1 MLFRSAMA
9 NVEIALPLPVLP
21 EGWAGEK
28 DFKPVGQLSSATDRN
43 IEPVGPH
50 FLAYARRKR
59 HKRTFSEDERIQ
71 AQANVKK
78 VEEEDPDDVDEPE
91 DPLMLQREAKDW
103 KSQDHYAVLGIT
115 RLRYRATEDQIKR
128 AHRRKVLKHHPDKK
142 AAAGGTEDD
151 QFFKCIQKA
160 TEVLSDPVRRRQ
172 FDSVDEGAE
181 VEPPTKKETQKGN
194 FYKLWGKVFE
204 AEGRF
209 SNQHPVPKLGN
220 DKSTK
225 EDVEHFYN
233 FWYNFDSWRSF
244 EYLDEDVPDDNEN
257 RDQKRHVERK
267 NQAARRKK
275 KTEDTARLRK
285 LVDDCLALDER
296 IKKFRQEE
304 HATKNKRRIEKE
316 AEQKRLAEEAA
327 KKKEEE
333 ARLQAEKEAAEKAQ
347 KAEGKKAKEAAK
359 NAAKKNKRVVRGAVK
374 DANYFHAG
382 GDAPAAQ
389 IDAALNDVDALIAKI
404 DHEELAN
411 LTSKLSNEK
420 DAAKIKQIFQEEAQ
434 RLVGAGKLSEGELK
448 SLA

>member
-1 MLFRSAMA
+1 MA
-9 NVEIALPLPVLP
+9 TVQINLPLPVLP

-28 DFKPVGQLSSATDRN
+28 DFKPISQLSAANDRN

-50 FLAYARRKR
+50 FLAHARRKR
-59 HKRTFSEDERIQ
+59 HKRTFSEDDRIQ

-78 VEEEDPDDVDEPE
+78 VEDDDEGEISEPE
-91 DPLMLQREAKDW
+91 DPVLLQREAKDW
-103 KSQDHYAVLGIT
+103 KNQDHYAVLGIA
-115 RLRYRATEDQIKR
+115 RYRHRATEEQIKK

-160 TEVLSDPVRRRQ
+160 TEVLLDPVKRRQ
-172 FDSVDEGAE
+172 FDSVDEAAE

-204 AEGRF
+204 SEGRF
-209 SNQHPVPKLGN
+209 SNNQPVPKLGN
-220 DKSTK
+220 EKSTK
-225 EDVEHFYN
+225 PEVEAFYN

-267 NQAARRKK
+267 NQNARRKK
-275 KTEDTARLRK
+275 KTEDTTRLRK
-285 LVDDCLALDER
+285 LVDDALALDER

-304 HATKNKRRIEKE
+304 HAQKNKRRFEKE

-327 KKKEEE
+327 KAKEEA
-333 ARLQAEKEAAEKAQ
+333 ARLQQEKEAAEKAE

-389 IDAALNDVDALIAKI
+389 IDSALNDVDLIITKI
-404 DHEELAN
+404 DNEELAT
-411 LTSKLSNEK
+411 LTGKLNGQK
-420 DAAKIKQIFQEEAQ
+420 DGGVITQIFQDEVK
-434 RLVGAGKLSEGELK
+434 RLVGAGKLKDGEAK
-448 SLA
+448 SLSA

>member
-1 MLFRSAMA
+1 M
-9 NVEIALPLPVLP
+9 
-21 EGWAGEK
+21 K
-28 DFKPVGQLSSATDRN
+28 Q
-43 IEPVGPH
+43 
-50 FLAYARRKR
+50 
-59 HKRTFSEDERIQ
+59 
-71 AQANVKK
+71 
-78 VEEEDPDDVDEPE
+78 VEEEDPDDIDEPE
-91 DPLMLQREAKDW
+91 DPLLLQREAKDW

-115 RLRYRATEDQIKR
+115 RYRYRATEEQIKR

-160 TEVLSDPVRRRQ
+160 NEVLSDPVRRRQ

-194 FYKLWGKVFE
+194 FYKLLGKVFE

-209 SNQHPVPKLGN
+209 SNQQPVPKLGN

-233 FWYNFDSWRSF
+233 FWYNFDSWRTF

-285 LVDDCLALDER
+285 LVDDALALDER
-296 IKKFRQEE
+296 IKKFRQAES
-304 HATKNKRRIEKE
+304 AQKNKRRLEKE

-327 KKKEEE
+327 KKKEED
-333 ARLQAEKEAAEKAQ
+333 AKAAAEKEAAEKAA
-347 KAEGKKAKEAAK
+347 KADNKKAKEAAK

-374 DANYFHAG
+374 DANYFHSSA
-382 GDAPAAQ
+382 DAPAAQ
-389 IDAALNDVDALIAKI
+389 IDSALNDVDLIITRI
-404 DHEELAN
+404 DNEELAA
-411 LTSKLSNEK
+411 LTSKLNAEK
-420 DAAKIKQIFQEEAQ
+420 DAGKIKVIFQEEVK
-434 RLVGAGKLSEGELK
+434 RLVGASKASEGEFK